1 MSTQTIFPA
10 LRFRDAPAAIDWLGR
25 AFGFE
30 RRMVVEGDGGVV
42 EHAELVLGGSMIML
56 GSVRPPEAGAYS
68 AVAPPP
74 GCSSLYVLVEDPDGV
89 HARAVEAGAG
99 IVAGLADEDYGS
111 RGFTA
116 RDPEGNVWTF
126 GTYQP
131 WANAASGAPQASS
144 VGEGG
149 GTL

>member
-1 MSTQTIFPA
+1 MSNQTIFPA
-10 LRFRDAPAAIDWLGR
+10 LRYHDAPAAIDWLER

-30 RRMVVEGDGGVV
+30 RRMVVEGDGGIV
-42 EHAELVLGGSMIML
+42 EHAELVLGDSMIML

-68 AVAPPP
+68 KVAPGP
-74 GCSSLYVLVEDPDGV
+74 GSSSLYAVVDDPDGV
-89 HARAVEAGAG
+89 HARAVQAGAD
-99 IVAGLADEDYGS
+99 IVSGLVEQDYGS
-111 RGFTA
+111 REFTA

-126 GTYQP
+126 GTYRP
-131 WANAASGAPQASS
+131 WASAESGAPQASS